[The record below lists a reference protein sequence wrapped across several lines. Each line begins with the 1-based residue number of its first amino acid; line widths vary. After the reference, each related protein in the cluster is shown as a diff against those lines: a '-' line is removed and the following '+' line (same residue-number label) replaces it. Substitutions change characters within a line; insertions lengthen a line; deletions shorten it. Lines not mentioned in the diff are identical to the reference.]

1 MGGITLNDTV
11 EMMNSKDYTERMKA
25 EFLQLRIRR
34 NKLQLM
40 IDRYIAGELNF
51 EPTCSLELL
60 QSQVAAMD
68 TYALILKERARL
80 ENVDLFKY

>member
-1 MGGITLNDTV
+1 MGGITLNNTV
-11 EMMNSKDYTERMKA
+11 EMMNSKDHTERMKA

-40 IDRYIAGELNF
+40 INRYMAGDLNF
-51 EPTCSLELL
+51 ELTCSL

-68 TYALILKERARL
+68 EYALILKERARL